1 MDNLKQVFKELGDYS
16 VERIRASLKANDR
29 VATGKTNAAIR
40 QEFDNNGFK
49 VFAPKF
55 IDALQDGRKPSSGSG
70 GGSGGFFDQIVEW
83 CRARGI
89 DEKAAYPIYRKI
101 NAEGYE
107 GKPGIIDDPI
117 NDIVKNTKF
126 VLAKTA
132 KSQILNS
139 LKTTKRN

>member
-1 MDNLKQVFKELGDYS
+1 MDDLKQVFKELGDYS

-55 IDALQDGRKPSSGSG
+55 IDALQDGRKKG
-70 GGSGGFFDQIVEW
+70 GGGFFDQIVEW

-89 DEKAAYPIYRKI
+89 DEGAAKNIYWKI
-101 NAEGYE
+101 INEGYE

-117 NDIVKNTKF
+117 NDIVKNAKF